1 MRAKSSGA
9 CVRGIPVSEGYKQ
22 KEATATRFRLLAGLT
37 LSLGRRSFV
46 GYKGIQGGFEGTL
59 VVG

>member
-1 MRAKSSGA
+1 VKSSGA
-9 CVRGIPVSEGYKQ
+9 HAIRIPVSEGYKY

-37 LSLGRRSFV
+37 LSLGRRSFG

>member
-1 MRAKSSGA
+1 M
-9 CVRGIPVSEGYKQ
+9 SEGYKQ

-46 GYKGIQGGFEGTL
+46 GYKGIEGGFEGTL

>member
-1 MRAKSSGA
+1 
-9 CVRGIPVSEGYKQ
+9 VSEGYKY

>member
-1 MRAKSSGA
+1 
-9 CVRGIPVSEGYKQ
+9 VSEGYKY

-46 GYKGIQGGFEGTL
+46 RQLQGHSRRL
-59 VVG
+59 

>member
-9 CVRGIPVSEGYKQ
+9 HAIRIPVSEGYKY

-46 GYKGIQGGFEGTL
+46 RQLQGHSRRL
-59 VVG
+59 